1 MKDRVLE
8 AFVKA
13 GAPKRPGDI
22 AKELGLDS
30 KEVSK
35 HIDAL
40 KKEGRLVS
48 PKRCF
53 YAPA

>member
-1 MKDRVLE
+1 MKEQVYA

-13 GAPKRPGDI
+13 GAPKRPGEV
-22 AKELGLDS
+22 AKELGLDA

-35 HIDAL
+35 LIDAL

>member
-1 MKDRVLE
+1 MKDKVLE

-22 AKELGLDS
+22 AKELGMES

-35 HIDAL
+35 CIDAL
-40 KKEGRLVS
+40 KKEGKLIS

>member
-1 MKDRVLE
+1 MKESIFE